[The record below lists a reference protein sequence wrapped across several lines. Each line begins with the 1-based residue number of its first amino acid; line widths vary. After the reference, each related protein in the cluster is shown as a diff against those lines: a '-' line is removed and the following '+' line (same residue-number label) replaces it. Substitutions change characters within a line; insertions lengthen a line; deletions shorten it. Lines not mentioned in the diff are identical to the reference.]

1 MTNHTWA
8 QGAANCAVARSHQHP
23 FGSERQVAEFET
35 FRDLIV
41 MAWRFE
47 HHPIYPA
54 PAAG

>member
-1 MTNHTWA
+1 MTDHTWA
-8 QGAANCAVARSHQHP
+8 QGAADCAVARSHQHP
-23 FGSERQVAEFET
+23 FGSERQVTEFET

-54 PAAG
+54 PIAG